1 MKIGT
6 PLSQSAIR
14 VMLLGSNE
22 LSKEVMIALQ
32 RFSVEVIALDSDSSA
47 PGHQIAHR
55 SHIVNMTDA
64 NALRELIVQERPH
77 FLVPENEAIATEL
90 LVDIEQDG
98 LTTVIPSTRAATLSM
113 NREALRQL
121 AAEELDLPTARY
133 AFAQSYNE
141 LQMQINR
148 GVGYPCIVKP
158 ITGPSNP
165 QQTIIK
171 GPEDVK
177 AAWEQAMTLSAD
189 TCQSVIVE
197 EWIQFDYEIT
207 LLTVRANTAGGEI
220 ETLFCEPI
228 GYLKKPDH
236 AFESWQPQR
245 MTPSSLHYAHK
256 MAKTL
261 TDNLGGLGVFGIEY
275 FVKGDKVWFNDVSPY
290 PHYSGMVSLITQ
302 AQNQFELHARAL
314 LGLPVS
320 TVLDKQGACKVI
332 VSDNEADNLVFEGID
347 EALQVPTTDLRLFG
361 QSNTKEKQRIGVTLA
376 TGQHILEARQRA
388 TFSASLVHPIP
399 VNQ

>member
-55 SHIVNMTDA
+55 SHIINMTDA

-90 LVDIEQDG
+90 LADIEPDG
-98 LTTVIPSTRAATLSM
+98 LTTVIPSARAATQSM
-113 NREALRQL
+113 NRDALRQL
-121 AAEELDLPTARY
+121 AAEQLDLPTARY
-133 AFAQSYNE
+133 AFASSYNE

-148 GVGYPCIVKP
+148 GVGYPSIVKP
-158 ITGPSNP
+158 IKSISGKGHS
-165 QQTIIK
+165 IVK

-177 AAWEQAMTLSAD
+177 AAWHHAMDSSPDNCT
-189 TCQSVIVE
+189 SVIVE
-197 EWIQFDYEIT
+197 EFIQFDYEMI
-207 LLTVRANTAGGEI
+207 LLTVRAIGAAGKI
-220 ETLFCEPI
+220 ETHFCEPI
-228 GYLKKPDH
+228 GYLKKQCEYV
-236 AFESWQPQR
+236 ESWQPQR
-245 MTPSSLHYAHK
+245 MTPATLHHAREA
-256 MAKTL
+256 AKKI
-261 TDNLGGLGVFGIEY
+261 TDDLGGVGLFGLEF
-275 FVKGDKVWFNDVSPY
+275 FVKGDKVWLNEVCPY
-290 PHYSGMVSLITQ
+290 PHYAGMVTMATQ

-320 TVLDKQGACKVI
+320 TVLDKQGACAVI
-332 VSDNEADNLVFEGID
+332 FSEVDAENIVFEGVD
-347 EALQVPTTDLRLFG
+347 EALQVAGTDLCLFG
-361 QSNTKEKQRIGVTLA
+361 QSDAKEKQRMGVTLA
-376 TGQHILEARQRA
+376 TGQNILEARQRA